1 MLVKVI
7 FLFLLVML
15 LIGMIGKLVFPGR
28 PGGLARLRRAVTKAP
43 TCPRCG
49 RYMIGRTGCECGKS

>member
-1 MLVKVI
+1 MLIKVI

-15 LIGMIGKLVFPGR
+15 LIGMIGNLVFPGR
-28 PGGLARLRRAVTKAP
+28 PSGLARLRQKVAKAP

-49 RYMIGRTGCECGKS
+49 RYMIGRSGCECRKS